1 MRRAGLVVE
10 VAGLQML
17 GIRQRSSPQ
26 NLLAAED
33 AARENPNLPLLSCSV
48 LVVVVALVAAQ
59 GSAGGGERSAGPEG
73 IVFER
78 KGDLYAVAV
87 DGSRT
92 VQLTKTR
99 TFELHPAVSNDGRS
113 IAYTRLARGTRYHG
127 GTRWPDFAAR
137 GRIWTMSLDG
147 KRRKTVTPG
156 GDYGPAWSPG
166 GETIF
171 FSHDVPLGRY
181 GVECPVIFRTQTN
194 SRDLRRVTRLG
205 GGQYDAAVSPDGG
218 RIAFTWSSGCEGGTV
233 TFALGVVDTSGRPTG
248 DLARLPG
255 NASFSFD
262 TAEYSN
268 PTWAPDG
275 SQLAFEGVVSRG
287 GGGSSHGVLVANLDG
302 SGMHP
307 VTPVG
312 ASDPAW
318 SPDGEWIAYLSHG
331 DVYVTHPDGTG
342 RRRLTRTKL
351 GAYPSRR
358 GEENAPAWLPQMP
371 TG

>member
-1 MRRAGLVVE
+1 MHKIASCGLF
-10 VAGLQML
+10 
-17 GIRQRSSPQ
+17 
-26 NLLAAED
+26 
-33 AARENPNLPLLSCSV
+33 
-48 LVVVVALVAAQ
+48 VVVVALVVGQ
-59 GSAGGGERSAGPEG
+59 GSAGGRERSEAPEA

-78 KGDLYAVAV
+78 KGDLFAVTV

-113 IAYTRLARGTRYHG
+113 IAYTQPPRGARYYG
-127 GTRWPDFAAR
+127 GTGWPDFASR
-137 GRIWTMSLDG
+137 GWIWTLSNDG
-147 KRRKTVTPG
+147 KRRTVLTRG
-156 GDYGPAWSPG
+156 DDYGAAWSPDG
-166 GETIF
+166 DTVY

-181 GVECPVIFRTQTN
+181 GVECPVIFRAR
-194 SRDLRRVTRLG
+194 SSGRDLRRVTRLG
-205 GGQYDAAVSPDGG
+205 GGQYDAAVSPDGS

-255 NASFSFD
+255 NASFSFGD
-262 TAEYSN
+262 AEYSN

-275 SQLAFEGVVSRG
+275 SRLAFEGVVFR

-302 SGMHP
+302 SGISP

-312 ASDPAW
+312 GSDPAW

-342 RRRLTRTKL
+342 RRRLTRTKQ
-351 GAYPSRR
+351 GEYPSRR
-358 GEENAPAWLPQMP
+358 GQENAPAWLPQMP

>member
-1 MRRAGLVVE
+1 MHKGVACGLF
-10 VAGLQML
+10 
-17 GIRQRSSPQ
+17 
-26 NLLAAED
+26 
-33 AARENPNLPLLSCSV
+33 
-48 LVVVVALVAAQ
+48 VVVVALGVAR
-59 GSAGGGERSAGPEG
+59 GSAGGSERSAASEA

-78 KGDLYAVAV
+78 KGDLFAVTV

-92 VQLTKTR
+92 VQLTKTG

-113 IAYTRLARGTRYHG
+113 IAYTQPPRGGSYYG
-127 GTRWPDFAAR
+127 GTGWPDFASR
-137 GRIWTMSLDG
+137 GRIWAMSESG
-147 KRRKTVTPG
+147 ERRRSLTRG
-156 GDYGPAWSPG
+156 DDYGAAWSPDG
-166 GETIF
+166 DTIY
-171 FSHDVPLGRY
+171 FSHDVPGRY
-181 GVECPVIFRTQTN
+181 TECPVIFRART
-194 SRDLRRVTRLG
+194 SGRDLRRVTRLG

-248 DLARLPG
+248 DLAQLPG
-255 NASFSFD
+255 NASFSYGD
-262 TAEYSN
+262 AEYSN

-275 SQLAFEGVVSRG
+275 SKLAFEGVVARRG
-287 GGGSSHGVLVANLDG
+287 DHSHGIVVANLDG
-302 SGMHP
+302 SGRRP
-307 VTPVG
+307 VTPGG

-358 GEENAPAWLPQMP
+358 GQENAPAWLPRMP